1 MEIKKLILENIQPFK
16 KAEINFSPGLN
27 VIVGPTNSGKSAIM
41 RAISFLFFST
51 PSPKSLLRFG
61 EKEFRILLETSTAWI
76 ERIKNG
82 ENILVVNGQEFRAF
96 GHNLPQEFFEALSI
110 PEEFLEFVYASQFS
124 PPFLLSLSDTQ
135 KGRVLSLLGSGVE
148 VLDRA
153 LVNIQKDIRDVKAQ
167 HSLLEKER
175 DEVRDTL
182 AVFERIPEA
191 EQFLESASA
200 REERIK
206 EMQQYR
212 EEILSLLHRSK
223 SLSARLLQLQRRLEF
238 LETVKEERL
247 DHLNAAVVKHTKL
260 LALLEKS
267 RSCKDFLNL
276 VEVYLEES
284 FVDPDKVAK
293 LEALS
298 KKLFLL
304 RTFVA
309 LRFKSRELK
318 RKLEESFVDVSL
330 LQSLESSLDKLMKL
344 RRFLVLRKA
353 LDHFRRRDEKLV
365 QEEQRLVQEAK
376 EAFQGRCP
384 TCLRPIDA
392 EDLLAAGLSDEH
404 FSDR

>member
-1 MEIKKLILENIQPFK
+1 MEIKKLVLENVQPFK
-16 KAEINFSPGLN
+16 RAEINFSSGLN

-41 RAISFLFFST
+41 RAISFLLFGS

-61 EKEFRILLETSTAWI
+61 EKEFRILLETSTARI

-82 ENILVVNGQEFRAF
+82 RNVLIVNGQEFRSF

-110 PEEFLEFVYASQFS
+110 PEEFLEFVYASQFA

-153 LVNIQKDIRDVKAQ
+153 LVSIQKDIRDVRAQ
-167 HSLLEKER
+167 RSLLEKER
-175 DEVRDTL
+175 DEVKSTL

-191 EQFLESASA
+191 EQLLESAAA

-212 EEILSLLHRSK
+212 DEVLSLLRKSK
-223 SLSARLLQLQRRLEF
+223 ALSTRLLQLRRRLKF
-238 LETVKEERL
+238 LETVREERFERL
-247 DHLNAAVVKHTKL
+247 KTTATKHSQL
-260 LALLEKS
+260 LALLERA
-267 RSCKDFLNL
+267 RSCRDFLNL
-276 VEVYLEES
+276 VEVYLEGS
-284 FVDPDKVAK
+284 FVDSDKVAK
-293 LEALS
+293 LETLS

-309 LRFKSRELK
+309 LQLKSRDLQ

-330 LQSLESSLDKLMKL
+330 LQGLESSLDKLMKL
-344 RRFLVLRKA
+344 KRFLVLRKA
-353 LDHFRRRDEKLV
+353 LNHFKEHDEKLV
-365 QEEQRLVQEAK
+365 REEQRLMQEAK
-376 EAFQGRCP
+376 EVFRGRCP

-404 FSDR
+404 FGGR